1 LSDARNICL
10 KTAIKFGGGGPAAGW
25 FVVKG
30 CSLLIFHL
38 NFLDIRC
45 VKRSKSGHATKDSLG
60 KNKLVTPGVHQSDR
74 SCGGLGSRKW
84 TGFSNLIKKGAGI
97 MATYRDPVR
106 CFAPL
111 EIIER
116 LLEIRVEA
124 GYSPSVYLLS
134 PDDLADYLDA
144 YGFDVYALS
153 EADAEFH
160 FGDYRASLAPGG
172 DHAHCSLTAH

>member
-1 LSDARNICL
+1 VAVVLAAERLRQLVVRYSFSVELFSVFERQNFVRAQMSKETNI
-10 KTAIKFGGGGPAAGW
+10 
-25 FVVKG
+25 
-30 CSLLIFHL
+30 
-38 NFLDIRC
+38 
-45 VKRSKSGHATKDSLG
+45 
-60 KNKLVTPGVHQSDR
+60 KNKLHGGCVHQSKCSAR
-74 SCGGLGSRKW
+74 TRLQIGPSPK
-84 TGFSNLIKKGAGI
+84 FEKKGAGT

-111 EIIER
+111 EVIER

-124 GYSPSVYLLS
+124 GYSPAVYLLS

-153 EADAEFH
+153 EAEAEFH
-160 FGDYRASLAPGG
+160 FGDYRAPLAPGG

>member
-1 LSDARNICL
+1 MNYLHEEQTTFKLRTS
-10 KTAIKFGGGGPAAGW
+10 K
-25 FVVKG
+25 
-30 CSLLIFHL
+30 CSFCESMEAEI
-38 NFLDIRC
+38 LDR
-45 VKRSKSGHATKDSLG
+45 ATKL
-60 KNKLVTPGVHQSDR
+60 K
-74 SCGGLGSRKW
+74 RKALR
-84 TGFSNLIKKGAGI
+84 N

-111 EIIER
+111 EVIER

-124 GYSPSVYLLS
+124 GYSPAVYLLS

-153 EADAEFH
+153 EAEAEFH
-160 FGDYRASLAPGG
+160 FGDYRAPLAPGG

>member
-1 LSDARNICL
+1 M
-10 KTAIKFGGGGPAAGW
+10 KFGGGGPAEGW
-25 FVVKG
+25 SAVIG

-38 NFLDIRC
+38 NFLGFYRVKEASKRC
-45 VKRSKSGHATKDSLG
+45 REKILCQRTNSKRLTYIKVIVLKDTVPTRTGSK
-60 KNKLVTPGVHQSDR
+60 
-74 SCGGLGSRKW
+74 
-84 TGFSNLIKKGAGI
+84 FYKKGAGI

-111 EIIER
+111 EVIER

-124 GYSPSVYLLS
+124 GYFPSVYLLS

-153 EADAEFH
+153 EAEAEFH